1 VTHIVKIFSLNDLLA
16 SSALIV
22 KYGRITKKGEQG
34 TGNREQG
41 TDKKQK
47 LLSFKS
53 RKRFFK
59 QMRSPK
65 KTVLLFQSHVF
76 KHEFFLF
83 TVASSSEISLGLLR
97 VLISMR
103 LI

>member
-1 VTHIVKIFSLNDLLA
+1 VAELQKRGTGN
-16 SSALIV
+16 
-22 KYGRITKKGEQG
+22 REQG

-76 KHEFFLF
+76 KHEFFMF

>member
-1 VTHIVKIFSLNDLLA
+1 MTHIVKIFSLNDLLA

-22 KYGRITKKGEQG
+22 KYGRITKKG
-34 TGNREQG
+34 EQG